1 MIIHHAD
8 HGLSEKELAVV
19 TEVARQAEKGFFIK
33 VIEVGQNTKLKS
45 ALVGPSVG
53 DGPIGDDH
61 PLVYYSVR
69 GNRANPS
76 KMINEVGRKATHL
89 VIIGVGGEAVFT
101 AYGTERG
108 IVAPREP
115 WDTSLSDEERE
126 TSKAFWAEHA
136 LADQ

>member
-1 MIIHHAD
+1 MIIHHVD
-8 HGLSEKELAVV
+8 HGLSEVELAVV
-19 TEVARQAEKGFFIK
+19 KEVAKWAKGFFIK
-33 VIEVGQNTKLKS
+33 VIELSNTQLKS

-69 GNRANPS
+69 GNRGGPS

-89 VIIGVGGEAVFT
+89 VIIGMGGQAVFT

-115 WDTSLSDEERE
+115 WDTSLSDGERE
-126 TSKAFWAEHA
+126 VSEAFWAVHA

>member
-8 HGLSEKELAVV
+8 HGLSETELAVV

-33 VIEVGQNTKLKS
+33 VIEVDQNTKLKS
-45 ALVGPSVG
+45 ALMGPSVG

-69 GNRANPS
+69 GDRPQPS
-76 KMINEVGRKATHL
+76 KMYNEVGRKATHL
-89 VIIGVGGEAVFT
+89 VIIGMGGQAVFT

-108 IVAPREP
+108 VVAPREP
-115 WDTSLSDEERE
+115 WDTSLSPSERE
-126 TSKAFWAEHA
+126 ESQAFWAVHA

>member
-8 HGLSEKELAVV
+8 HGLSETEIELVKELAS
-19 TEVARQAEKGFFIK
+19 TKQGFFIQ
-33 VIEVGQNTKLKS
+33 VIELDQNTKLKS
-45 ALVGPSVG
+45 ALMGPSVG
-53 DGPIGDDH
+53 DEPIEDEH

-69 GNRANPS
+69 GARPQPS

-89 VIIGVGGEAVFT
+89 VIIGMGGQAVFT

-115 WDTSLSDEERE
+115 WDASLSDGERE
-126 TSKAFWAEHA
+126 ASKAFWAVHA

>member
-1 MIIHHAD
+1 MIIHHVD
-8 HGLSEKELAVV
+8 HGLSEVELAVV
-19 TEVARQAEKGFFIK
+19 KEVAKWAKGFFIR
-33 VIEVGQNTKLKS
+33 VIEVDQNTKLKS
-45 ALVGPSVG
+45 ALMGPSVG
-53 DGPIGDDH
+53 DEPIEDEH

-69 GNRANPS
+69 GDRPNPS

-89 VIIGVGGEAVFT
+89 VIIGMGGQAVFT

-115 WDTSLSDEERE
+115 WDTSLSDGERE
-126 TSKAFWAEHA
+126 VSEAFWAVHA